1 MDEPEVTPAAAYAA
15 ALRKI
20 VDRYRAAGGKQQEI
34 AAAVHVSPGTLSRY
48 LSGQRTASRATLHG
62 LRTFLEGQE
71 PPLADVDWE
80 ELDALCGQA
89 HAASGSPAVQL
100 AQLKE
105 ELARVREELARVREE
120 QEQEHHI
127 AEERL
132 AALEEQALD
141 LADQLRQA
149 LDRAQTAD
157 GELNLLQDRV
167 AEQDES
173 LRHARDYIRGMEAEL
188 TRQQEQALERAQ
200 AADSERNRLQ
210 DRVAEQDESLRHARE
225 YVRRMEAELAGQQQ
239 EASGLLREVGV
250 LREQNRRLI
259 EEQQAVSAPE
269 TQSGPQFSP
278 EYAHLAGGSHGD
290 QAAAAEEVA
299 KGWEQQPQHPK
310 RNPLPGGETSP
321 PSRPT
326 GLSRAEARAVM
337 RAPSTA
343 WVVVAVVVVALCAY
357 TAVTVVL
364 AVPAVGE
371 DMTSTLG
378 PAASMVTCNLLAAAF
393 AGLSG
398 RLGVLRYGPRL
409 ILPAGLLLLAIG
421 SLVASW
427 SPAYD
432 MWAPRPAV
440 DWSVDWAAVQ
450 LLTGCALQGLGE
462 GLCAA
467 VAGAVLAAP
476 YWYPGPGKK
485 TKQAV
490 AAGTAIAVTASGL
503 LLSTWVWRIAF
514 QVPAVIA
521 LLLLLALPFLP
532 SFKPMPLLDDI
543 YGPDFR
549 VPALVAGAHTA
560 FVCAI
565 ARTPTDGWWSPGVVA
580 LTALAVSMLAKASR
594 RLHRTAIG
602 QPLNR
607 IGGPPLFW
615 AWVSGA
621 VQCTAWLYCTLAL
634 QQVFGHEAWTAAAL
648 LLPAVSLAALTV
660 FPRSFSTRLRTPARI
675 IGFLATAA
683 GLVWLSTGLSNHG
696 AFPTFS
702 LVGALALVGVGTAV
716 LRCPPN
722 GLREGA
728 QRAFDAHTKY
738 SGALAVALTTSLIT
752 AHTRAKADGYDTVLI
767 VCAEVAVV
775 AALVGVGRARRLKKS
790 PEPGRAPETRP

>member
-15 ALRKI
+15 ALRET
-20 VDRYRAAGGKQQEI
+20 VDRYLATGGTQKKMATELHI
-34 AAAVHVSPGTLSRY
+34 SPGTLSRY

-62 LRTFLEGQE
+62 LRTFLEKQK
-71 PPLADVDWE
+71 PPVADVDWE
-80 ELDALCGQA
+80 ELDALCGRA

-100 AQLKE
+100 TQLKE

-120 QEQEHHI
+120 QEREHHV

-132 AALEEQALD
+132 AELEEQAVD

-149 LDRAQTAD
+149 LNRAQTAD
-157 GELNLLQDRV
+157 GELNLLQDHL
-167 AEQDES
+167 AEQDET

-188 TRQQEQALERAQ
+188 TRQQEQAVDRAQ
-200 AADSERNRLQ
+200 TADSERSLLQ
-210 DRVAEQDESLRHARE
+210 DRVAEQDESLRHARD
-225 YVRRMEAELAGQQQ
+225 YVRRMEAELAGQQK

-250 LREQNRRLI
+250 LREQNRWLI

-269 TQSGPQFSP
+269 TRAGPRFAP
-278 EYAHLAGGSHGD
+278 EYAHLAGRSPGD
-290 QAAAAEEVA
+290 QAAAAEEAVE
-299 KGWEQQPQHPK
+299 GREQQPQHPE
-310 RNPLPGGETSP
+310 RNPPPGGGTSRL
-321 PSRPT
+321 SRPA
-326 GLSRAEARAVM
+326 GLSRAEVQARL
-337 RAPSTA
+337 RAPTTA

-393 AGLSG
+393 AGWSG
-398 RLGVLRYGPRL
+398 SLGVQRYGPSL
-409 ILPAGLLLLAIG
+409 ILSAGLLFLAVG
-421 SLVASW
+421 SLVTSW

-440 DWSVDWAAVQ
+440 DWSIDWAAVQ

-467 VAGAVLAAP
+467 VARAVLAAP

-485 TKQAV
+485 TNRAV
-490 AAGTAIAVTASGL
+490 AAGTAIAVAGSGL

-521 LLLLLALPFLP
+521 LALLLTLPFLS
-532 SFKPMPLLDDI
+532 SFKPMPLLDDL

-549 VPALVAGAHTA
+549 VLTLVAGAHTA

-565 ARTPTDGWWSPGVVA
+565 ARTPTDGWWSPAVVA
-580 LTALAVSMLAKASR
+580 LTALAVTMLVRASR

-602 QPLNR
+602 R
-607 IGGPPLFW
+607 PPNWLCGATLFW

-621 VQCTAWLYCTLAL
+621 VQYTAWLYCTLAL
-634 QQVFGHEAWTAAAL
+634 QQAFEREAWTAAAL
-648 LLPAVSLAALTV
+648 LLLAVPLTALTV
-660 FPRSFSTRLRTPARI
+660 FPRSFSTRLRTPVRI
-675 IGFLATAA
+675 TGFLATGA
-683 GLVWLSTGLSNHG
+683 GLVWLATGLSHPDT
-696 AFPTFS
+696 FPALS
-702 LVGALALVGVGTAV
+702 LAGALVLVGVGTAS
-716 LRCPPN
+716 LRCPPS
-722 GLREGA
+722 GLKEGA

-775 AALVGVGRARRLKKS
+775 AALVGAARARRLKKPS
-790 PEPGRAPETRP
+790 EPGRAPETRP